1 MYVTSWNYV
10 YMDNVDRGCLSPFF
24 ELCFVLWMVSGCLFL
39 PFVPGPFGPV
49 GSLWGGGCGRQG
61 TSRVSYVNEDLAAG
75 TYDIACFL
83 EHRPQQ
89 PWQGLYRAL
98 PGQYVL
104 CFVFF

>member
-1 MYVTSWNYV
+1 MS
-10 YMDNVDRGCLSPFF
+10 
-24 ELCFVLWMVSGCLFL
+24 
-39 PFVPGPFGPV
+39 PV
-49 GSLWGGGCGRQG
+49 GITSTCIMLIVVACLPSSSCALFCGWFPAVFFCRLSQVLLGLWVRSGGGGCGRQG